1 MATITFRTTNEE
13 KEMIKELAKHHGMT
27 ISDYIKETILRRIE
41 DELDYKI
48 ADERFSEFE
57 MVGEKAIPF
66 DDVLK
71 EFGIR

>member
-57 MVGEKAIPF
+57 MVGEKTIPF

>member
-27 ISDYIKETILRRIE
+27 ISDYIKETIMRKIE

-48 ADERFSEFE
+48 ADERFSVFE
-57 MVGEKAIPF
+57 TTGEKAIPF
-66 DDVLK
+66 NDVLK
-71 EFGIR
+71 EFGII